1 MKIDFID
8 VRRAYFHAQARRP
21 VYVELPPEDEKPGM
35 CGRLNKSMYGTRD
48 AAQNWE
54 LEYTEFM
61 ESIGFEAGKSS
72 PCLFNHQS
80 KKLRVVVYGDDFTVL
95 AKAKELDWFRDMI
108 KSRFEVK
115 FRARLGPGEQDDKS
129 VRILNRIV
137 EWTKEGIRY
146 ESDQRHVDIMIK
158 QMGLDKQSKTL
169 TTPVLKPSDLAAQ
182 EDDTELLDSTES
194 TRYRAVTARGMYLS
208 QDRSDIQYAVK
219 ELSRHMSAPTK
230 KDMRALTRLCRYLV
244 GKPRLVNRFE
254 YQRRVEKLTIWGDT
268 DFAGCRETRKST
280 TGGLVQLGGHLLKSW
295 SVTQSV
301 IALSSGEAEYYGL
314 VKDASVGIGIRNM
327 LIDLGV
333 QMKLDL
339 LTDASAAKGIATRKG
354 IGKVRHIE
362 VSQLWLQDKA
372 RKGEIE
378 VIKVE
383 GSKNVADALTK
394 AVNQE
399 DLNRHIE
406 KVRMTAEEG
415 RHELSPESNE
425 DEGEEAWSQGGEEE
439 VGDWD

>member
-1 MKIDFID
+1 M
-8 VRRAYFHAQARRP
+8 
-21 VYVELPPEDEKPGM
+21 
-35 CGRLNKSMYGTRD
+35 
-48 AAQNWE
+48 
-54 LEYTEFM
+54 
-61 ESIGFEAGKSS
+61 
-72 PCLFNHQS
+72 
-80 KKLRVVVYGDDFTVL
+80 
-95 AKAKELDWFRDMI
+95 
-108 KSRFEVK
+108 
-115 FRARLGPGEQDDKS
+115 
-129 VRILNRIV
+129 
-137 EWTKEGIRY
+137 
-146 ESDQRHVDIMIK
+146 
-158 QMGLDKQSKTL
+158 
-169 TTPVLKPSDLAAQ
+169 
-182 EDDTELLDSTES
+182 
-194 TRYRAVTARGMYLS
+194 
-208 QDRSDIQYAVK
+208 
-219 ELSRHMSAPTK
+219 
-230 KDMRALTRLCRYLV
+230 
-244 GKPRLVNRFE
+244 VNRFD

-339 LTDASAAKGIATRKG
+339 LTDASAAKGIANRKG

-425 DEGEEAWSQGGEEE
+425 EEGEEAWSQGGEEE